1 MSTFDSTGSE
11 AVAGAAP
18 DTFASADAAAA
29 SEVVAMAADV
39 LGGYVVMTST
49 VDCDLAEAGGAT
61 PAPDAVVS
69 VNLTFGC
76 CGGCDA
82 EGVETDCRCG
92 CAETETETE
101 TDGAPDGFVA
111 EQVAEQSD
119 TAIADVAAKATR
131 PAVRKPPA
139 NLAMA
144 AALTSAGVTAAGLPV
159 LRAEN
164 RKPPRSDVVETKN
177 QVRKAPAPAPRRPAQ
192 AATASTT
199 DTATS
204 VADIPA
210 VNSVPLSVAAHRE
223 LLRELEPDSG
233 LPYLQFVMRRQRLIV
248 AAGANEDRHPV
259 ARQGTHAMLVH
270 ACLREVMEKGA
281 VRYRYSLVCTRIAGA
296 DSIVPPDVRV
306 WEAYPEALFGIS
318 VRMSAEDIPALTAV
332 RPDLNRKHARVM
344 YGYPVR
350 L

>member
-29 SEVVAMAADV
+29 SEVVAMVADV
-39 LGGYVVMTST
+39 PGGYVVMTSA

-61 PAPDAVVS
+61 PAPDA
-69 VNLTFGC
+69 
-76 CGGCDA
+76 

-92 CAETETETE
+92 CAECAETETETE
-101 TDGAPDGFVA
+101 TDGAPDGF
-111 EQVAEQSD
+111 VAEQSD

>member
-29 SEVVAMAADV
+29 SEVVAMVADV
-39 LGGYVVMTST
+39 LGGYVVMTSA
-49 VDCDLAEAGGAT
+49 VDCDLAEAG
-61 PAPDAVVS
+61 
-69 VNLTFGC
+69 
-76 CGGCDA
+76 GGCDA

-144 AALTSAGVTAAGLPV
+144 AALTSAGVTAGLPV

>member
-1 MSTFDSTGSE
+1 MSTFDSTDSE

-29 SEVVAMAADV
+29 SEVVAMVADV
-39 LGGYVVMTST
+39 LGGDAVLTSA
-49 VDCDLAEAGGAT
+49 VGWDLAEAGGAT

-101 TDGAPDGFVA
+101 TDGAPDGF
-111 EQVAEQSD
+111 VAEQSD

-192 AATASTT
+192 AVTASTA
-199 DTATS
+199 DVAVS

-248 AAGANEDRHPV
+248 AAGANE
-259 ARQGTHAMLVH
+259 
-270 ACLREVMEKGA
+270 E
-281 VRYRYSLVCTRIAGA
+281 
-296 DSIVPPDVRV
+296 
-306 WEAYPEALFGIS
+306 
-318 VRMSAEDIPALTAV
+318 
-332 RPDLNRKHARVM
+332 
-344 YGYPVR
+344 R
-350 L
+350 LLA

>member
-29 SEVVAMAADV
+29 SEVVAMVADV
-39 LGGYVVMTST
+39 LGGYVVMTSA
-49 VDCDLAEAGGAT
+49 VDCDLAEAG
-61 PAPDAVVS
+61 
-69 VNLTFGC
+69 
-76 CGGCDA
+76 GGCDA

-92 CAETETETE
+92 CAECAETETETE
-101 TDGAPDGFVA
+101 TDGAPDGF
-111 EQVAEQSD
+111 VAEQSD

>member
-29 SEVVAMAADV
+29 SEVVAMVADV
-39 LGGYVVMTST
+39 LGGYVVMTSA

-69 VNLTFGC
+69 VNLTVGC

-101 TDGAPDGFVA
+101 TDGAPDGF
-111 EQVAEQSD
+111 VAEQSD

-164 RKPPRSDVVETKN
+164 RKPPRSDSIAENKN
-177 QVRKAPAPAPRRPAQ
+177 PVRKAPAPRRPAQ
-192 AATASTT
+192 AVAASTA
-199 DTATS
+199 DVAVS
-204 VADIPA
+204 VSDIQS

>member
-29 SEVVAMAADV
+29 SDVVAMVADV
-39 LGGYVVMTST
+39 LGGYVVMTSA
-49 VDCDLAEAGGAT
+49 VDCDLAEAG
-61 PAPDAVVS
+61 
-69 VNLTFGC
+69 
-76 CGGCDA
+76 GGCDA

-92 CAETETETE
+92 CAECAETETETE

-144 AALTSAGVTAAGLPV
+144 AALTSAGVTAGLPV

>member
-1 MSTFDSTGSE
+1 MSTFDSTDSE

-29 SEVVAMAADV
+29 SEVVAMVADV
-39 LGGYVVMTST
+39 LGGDVVLTSA
-49 VDCDLAEAGGAT
+49 VGWDLAEAGGAT

-69 VNLTFGC
+69 VNLTVGC

-92 CAETETETE
+92 CAETETATE
-101 TDGAPDGFVA
+101 TDGAPDGF
-111 EQVAEQSD
+111 VAEQSD

-192 AATASTT
+192 AATASTA
-199 DTATS
+199 DVAVS
-204 VADIPA
+204 AADIPA

>member
-1 MSTFDSTGSE
+1 M
-11 AVAGAAP
+11 
-18 DTFASADAAAA
+18 
-29 SEVVAMAADV
+29 
-39 LGGYVVMTST
+39 
-49 VDCDLAEAGGAT
+49 
-61 PAPDAVVS
+61 
-69 VNLTFGC
+69 
-76 CGGCDA
+76 
-82 EGVETDCRCG
+82 
-92 CAETETETE
+92 
-101 TDGAPDGFVA
+101 
-111 EQVAEQSD
+111 
-119 TAIADVAAKATR
+119 
-131 PAVRKPPA
+131 
-139 NLAMA
+139 
-144 AALTSAGVTAAGLPV
+144 

>member
-1 MSTFDSTGSE
+1 MDTFDSTGSE
-11 AVAGAAP
+11 AVACAAS
-18 DTFASADAAAA
+18 DNYASADAAAA
-29 SEVVAMAADV
+29 SKVVALVADV
-39 LGGYVVMTST
+39 LGGDVVLTSA
-49 VDCDLAEAGGAT
+49 VGWDLADATGAT

-69 VNLTFGC
+69 VNVQVGC
-76 CGGCDA
+76 CGGCDS
-82 EGVETDCRCG
+82 EGEEINCRCG
-92 CAETETETE
+92 SDDMETETE
-101 TDGAPDGFVA
+101 TDDSPKGFVA
-111 EQVAEQSD
+111 ESSD
-119 TAIADVAAKATR
+119 AAIADAAAKATR
-131 PAVRKPPA
+131 PTVRKPPA

-164 RKPPRSDVVETKN
+164 RKPPRSSEVVESKSTP
-177 QVRKAPAPAPRRPAQ
+177 RKAPAQRRPTQ
-192 AATASTT
+192 AVAASTT

>member
-29 SEVVAMAADV
+29 SDVVAMV
-39 LGGYVVMTST
+39 
-49 VDCDLAEAGGAT
+49 AEAGGAT

-69 VNLTFGC
+69 VNLTVGC

-92 CAETETETE
+92 CGCSETETETE
-101 TDGAPDGFVA
+101 TDGATDGFVA

-192 AATASTT
+192 AATASTA
-199 DTATS
+199 DVAVS

>member
-29 SEVVAMAADV
+29 SEVVAMV
-39 LGGYVVMTST
+39 
-49 VDCDLAEAGGAT
+49 AEAGGAT